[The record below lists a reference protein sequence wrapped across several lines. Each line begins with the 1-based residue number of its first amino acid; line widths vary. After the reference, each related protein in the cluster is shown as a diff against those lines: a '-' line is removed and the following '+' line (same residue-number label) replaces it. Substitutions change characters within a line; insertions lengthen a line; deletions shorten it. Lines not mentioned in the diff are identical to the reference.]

1 MTTDVTVILTGLFKN
16 EQEEERE
23 ETEACR
29 HTAGSQRPYKVSLS
43 SHLGLEE
50 LWDLVVRRDS
60 PSAVTS
66 T

>member
-1 MTTDVTVILTGLFKN
+1 MSEQKNNIYDMNIDIHMHINEHRNTIIRETVASY
-16 EQEEERE
+16 R
-23 ETEACR
+23 
-29 HTAGSQRPYKVSLS
+29 VSLS

-50 LWDLVVRRDS
+50 LWDFAVRRDS